1 MTFLQRLRTENRLL
15 RQRVELLEAESS
27 ELADRLVR
35 GQVSRAEEE
44 ETTFVVQRE
53 LAALRH
59 THLETSHQLEIA
71 HEEIR
76 NLSLL
81 MEETVSFGLFIYH
94 TAVCPVYPLGQFHVC
109 FSNMK
114 KCMLILS

>member
-1 MTFLQRLRTENRLL
+1 M
-15 RQRVELLEAESS
+15 EAESS

-59 THLETSHQLEIA
+59 THLETSHQLEMA
-71 HEEIR
+71 QEEIR
-76 NLSLL
+76 NLSLKL
-81 MEETVSFGLFIYH
+81 EQNVRNLK
-94 TAVCPVYPLGQFHVC
+94 L
-109 FSNMK
+109 
-114 KCMLILS
+114 L

>member
-1 MTFLQRLRTENRLL
+1 MTVITFVQRLRTENRLL

-59 THLETSHQLEIA
+59 THLETSHRLEIA
-71 HEEIR
+71 QEEIR

-81 MEETVSFGLFIYH
+81 MEETVSFYH
-94 TAVCPVYPLGQFHVC
+94 LLRFPDWLLV
-109 FSNMK
+109 
-114 KCMLILS
+114 

>member
-1 MTFLQRLRTENRLL
+1 M
-15 RQRVELLEAESS
+15 LEAESS

-59 THLETSHQLEIA
+59 THLEASHQLELA
-71 HEEIR
+71 QEEIR
-76 NLSLL
+76 NLSLKI
-81 MEETVSFGLFIYH
+81 EQNVSL
-94 TAVCPVYPLGQFHVC
+94 
-109 FSNMK
+109 SNLVNSN
-114 KCMLILS
+114 C